1 MQSPELIFVIG
12 VTASGKTGYALDTAE
27 RLGGDILSCDSLCVY
42 RGMDIGTAKPTAS
55 EQLRVP
61 HYGLDLS
68 DPWTTY
74 SVGDYIQYRDALL
87 REKRGA
93 GRPVVVCGGSGF
105 YLKSFFAPV
114 VDQLK
119 IPERVERE
127 VGALYESGGLEEVC
141 IALRDEHPQGERFE
155 GLDWNNPRRVVR
167 ALIRTRASGQ
177 TYSQLREAF
186 LNQEPPLQ
194 DWAKRI
200 ILLSRSDQEMD
211 CRNRTRVK
219 AMLAEGFVDEVR
231 QLQAQG
237 FEQNPMASGSIGYAE
252 VLQFLNGELD
262 EPGLEERIVIRTN
275 QLMRKQRNWFRHH
288 IPEPECLDLTGL

>member
-1 MQSPELIFVIG
+1 MHLPELIFVIG
-12 VTASGKTGYALDTAE
+12 VTASGKTGYALDIAE
-27 RLGGDILSCDSLCVY
+27 RLGADILSCDSLCVY
-42 RGMDIGTAKPTAS
+42 RGMDIGTAKPTPF

-68 DPWTTY
+68 DPWKTY

-87 REKRGA
+87 CEKREA

-114 VDQLK
+114 VDQLE
-119 IPERVERE
+119 IPESVERE
-127 VGALYESGGLEEVC
+127 VGALYQSGGLERVST
-141 IALRDEHPQGERFE
+141 ALRDEQPGGERFE
-155 GLDWNNPRRVVR
+155 GLDWKNPRRVVR
-167 ALIRTRASGQ
+167 ALVRTRASGQ
-177 TYSQLREAF
+177 TYSELREAF

-200 ILLSRSDQEMD
+200 ILLSRSEEEMEL
-211 CRNRTRVK
+211 RNRARVK

-231 QLQAQG
+231 QLKAQG
-237 FEQNPMASGSIGYAE
+237 IEQNPMASGSIGYAE

-262 EPGLEERIVIRTN
+262 ESSLEERIVIRTN

-288 IPEPECLDLTGL
+288 LPESECLDLTGL